1 MSTGKE
7 INFSDALMMIKQSYN
22 MQNEY
27 YLNIIESL
35 KNEIKEKEFLIEQIK
50 QKLNLIIKENE
61 ELKGKLKVLN
71 QDIKKLNLNNNN
83 QKTNIPILYEKPKIL
98 NGNKSCSNL
107 RKLNISAALIDPD
120 RLNQKEKINKYN
132 LEPLKTFNYQK
143 ILQKIESN
151 ANKINLSKIKKN
163 LSNVY
168 DYDNYYNTD
177 FLNNCKNIMKQKD
190 YNNIKEN
197 LNSMNS
203 FIISKNEC
211 YQKISNIVK
220 QNNLSN
226 LKKFDD
232 FFSSLSPNKNLY

>member
-107 RKLNISAALIDPD
+107 RKLNISAALIDSD

-203 FIISKNEC
+203 CIISKNEC
-211 YQKISNIVK
+211 Y
-220 QNNLSN
+220 
-226 LKKFDD
+226 
-232 FFSSLSPNKNLY
+232 

>member
-107 RKLNISAALIDPD
+107 RKLNISAALIDSD

-190 YNNIKEN
+190 YNNIIEN

-203 FIISKNEC
+203 LIISRNEC
-211 YQKISNIVK
+211 YNKISNIVK
-220 QNNLSN
+220 QNNPSYLE
-226 LKKFDD
+226 KFDD
-232 FFSSLSPNKNLY
+232 FFSSLSPNENLY

>member
-107 RKLNISAALIDPD
+107 RKLNISAALIDSD

-151 ANKINLSKIKKN
+151 PNKINLSKIKKN

>member
-61 ELKGKLKVLN
+61 ELKGKLKVLY
-71 QDIKKLNLNNNN
+71 QDIKKINLNNNN

-107 RKLNISAALIDPD
+107 RKLNISAALIDSD

-226 LKKFDD
+226 LQKFDD

>member
-1 MSTGKE
+1 MSKRKE
-7 INFSDALMMIKQSYN
+7 IKFSDALMMIKQSYN

-107 RKLNISAALIDPD
+107 RKLNISAALIDSD

>member
-61 ELKGKLKVLN
+61 ELKGKLKVLY

-107 RKLNISAALIDPD
+107 RKLNISAALIDSD

-151 ANKINLSKIKKN
+151 ANKINLRQIKKN

-226 LKKFDD
+226 LQKFDD

>member
-61 ELKGKLKVLN
+61 ELKGKLKVLY

-107 RKLNISAALIDPD
+107 RKLNISAALIDSD

>member
-107 RKLNISAALIDPD
+107 RKLNISAALIDSD

>member
-107 RKLNISAALIDPD
+107 RKLNISAALIDSD

-220 QNNLSN
+220 QNNLSD